1 VFDDDDLRKARR
13 MHGAGYGPAD
23 ILRAAAR
30 ARPEASVVHLM
41 DLLEAAFG
49 LPHEAVQCL
58 GGWWY
63 DGTPE
68 LSDAQINA
76 FIAPAIERALAERQ
90 GGGKP

>member
-1 VFDDDDLRKARR
+1 
-13 MHGAGYGPAD
+13 
-23 ILRAAAR
+23 
-30 ARPEASVVHLM
+30 M

-49 LPHEAVQCL
+49 LPHEDVQCL

-63 DGTPE
+63 EGTPE